1 MVQDK
6 KIQEAALLGEETT
19 LLTILIDYGKDLP
32 AHVKSRLEAW
42 LEHTKEK
49 QRNLKEQ

>member
-19 LLTILIDYGKDLP
+19 LLTILIDYRKRSSCACKTKTRSL
-32 AHVKSRLEAW
+32 AATYKRKTKKS
-42 LEHTKEK
+42 
-49 QRNLKEQ
+49 